1 MASEYI
7 IETRCESFTASL
19 NLLVRTVY
27 CMINTMIHSNVV
39 TIGKNIRTYVEFDG
53 KSSRSSE
60 DECGNIEL
68 HDDV

>member
-7 IETRCESFTASL
+7 IETRCESITASL
-19 NLLVRTVY
+19 NLLVRAVY
-27 CMINTMIHSNVV
+27 YMINTIIHSNVV

-53 KSSRSSE
+53 ESSRSSE